1 MSYMIVFFTP
11 MDLALTLTLQPI
23 RNIPVEET
31 PHVSHWGEMVE
42 MVEQNH
48 NTSNVHHWGTPP

>member
-1 MSYMIVFFTP
+1 MIVFFTP